1 MYVCGPTVYDY
12 AHVGNARPVIVFDI
26 LFRLLQKIYGSGN
39 VTYVRNITDVDDKI
53 IQAANDQNE
62 DIGMLTEKTI
72 NYFHDDAK
80 YIGALKP
87 TFEPRATE
95 HIPEMI
101 ELIEKLIS
109 KEFAYVADGNVLF
122 SSNKFKEYGKLS
134 GKNLDEM
141 VAGSRV
147 GVESYKKEESDFV
160 LWKPSK
166 EDEPSWKSPWG
177 DGRPGWHIECSA
189 MSEKLLGE
197 NFDIHGGGQD
207 LIFPHHENEIAQSEC
222 ANNNKFANYWVHNG
236 FVTVEGNK
244 MSKSDGNFVTVNE
257 LKDSFQGEVIRLT
270 MISTH
275 YRQPLNWTK
284 DNLNESKKTLD
295 KWYTLLSNFNDDELQ
310 DANNDNEIMETLLD
324 DMNTPKAIS
333 VLHQKFKDCQ
343 SGDNGLVS
351 NFLYSANMLGL
362 LNEKPSE
369 WLSWKKENLNI
380 NTAQVELLIA
390 QRNEARS
397 NKNFD
402 DADRIRDEL
411 DKIGVILEDQGGETT
426 WKVK

>member
-1 MYVCGPTVYDY
+1 MDLMLYDTFTNSKRKFEPIDPNNVRMYVCGPTVYDY

-53 IQAANDQNE
+53 IHAANDQNE

-80 YIGALKP
+80 YVGALKP

-295 KWYTLLSNFNDDELQ
+295 KWYTFLSHFNGDELK

-343 SGDNGLVS
+343 SGDKGLVAI
-351 NFLYSANMLGL
+351 FY
-362 LNEKPSE
+362 
-369 WLSWKKENLNI
+369 I
-380 NTAQVELLIA
+380 QQIC
-390 QRNEARS
+390 
-397 NKNFD
+397 
-402 DADRIRDEL
+402 L
-411 DKIGVILEDQGGETT
+411 DF
-426 WKVK
+426 

>member
-1 MYVCGPTVYDY
+1 MMVM
-12 AHVGNARPVIVFDI
+12 F
-26 LFRLLQKIYGSGN
+26 
-39 VTYVRNITDVDDKI
+39 
-53 IQAANDQNE
+53 
-62 DIGMLTEKTI
+62 
-72 NYFHDDAK
+72 
-80 YIGALKP
+80 
-87 TFEPRATE
+87 
-95 HIPEMI
+95 
-101 ELIEKLIS
+101 IS
-109 KEFAYVADGNVLF
+109 V
-122 SSNKFKEYGKLS
+122 SSFKDYGKLS
-134 GKNLDEM
+134 NKKLDELKSGNRIE
-141 VAGSRV
+141 VSNL
-147 GVESYKKEESDFV
+147 KKNPMDFV
-160 LWKPSK
+160 LWKPSNK
-166 EDEPSWKSPWG
+166 DDPGWESPWG
-177 DGRPGWHIECSA
+177 RGRPGWHLECSV
-189 MSEKLLGE
+189 MSEKYLGKV
-197 NFDIHGGGQD
+197 FDIHGGGLD
-207 LIFPHHENEIAQSEC
+207 LIFPHHENEIAQSC
-222 ANNNKFANYWVHNG
+222 CNNNTKNFANYWVHNG

-295 KWYTLLSNFNDDELQ
+295 KWYTFLSNFNGDELK
-310 DANNDNEIMETLLD
+310 DANNDNEIVETLLD

-343 SGDNGLVS
+343 SGDKGLVS

-362 LNEKPSE
+362 LNDKPSE

-411 DKIGVILEDQGGETT
+411 DKMGVILEDQGGETT

>member
-1 MYVCGPTVYDY
+1 
-12 AHVGNARPVIVFDI
+12 
-26 LFRLLQKIYGSGN
+26 
-39 VTYVRNITDVDDKI
+39 
-53 IQAANDQNE
+53 
-62 DIGMLTEKTI
+62 
-72 NYFHDDAK
+72 
-80 YIGALKP
+80 
-87 TFEPRATE
+87 
-95 HIPEMI
+95 
-101 ELIEKLIS
+101 
-109 KEFAYVADGNVLF
+109 
-122 SSNKFKEYGKLS
+122 
-134 GKNLDEM
+134 M

-295 KWYTLLSNFNDDELQ
+295 KWYSFLSNFNDVELK
-310 DANNDNEIMETLLD
+310 DASNDDEIMETLLD

-343 SGDNGLVS
+343 SGDKDLVS
-351 NFLYSANMLGL
+351 NFIYSANMLGL

-411 DKIGVILEDQGGETT
+411 DKMGVILEDQGGETT

>member
-1 MYVCGPTVYDY
+1 
-12 AHVGNARPVIVFDI
+12 
-26 LFRLLQKIYGSGN
+26 
-39 VTYVRNITDVDDKI
+39 
-53 IQAANDQNE
+53 
-62 DIGMLTEKTI
+62 
-72 NYFHDDAK
+72 
-80 YIGALKP
+80 
-87 TFEPRATE
+87 
-95 HIPEMI
+95 MI

-109 KEFAYVADGNVLF
+109 KEFAYIADGNVLF

-295 KWYTLLSNFNDDELQ
+295 KWYSFLSNFNDDELK

-333 VLHQKFKDCQ
+333 VLHQKFKDCP
-343 SGDNGLVS
+343 SGDKGLVS
-351 NFLYSANMLGL
+351 IFY
-362 LNEKPSE
+362 
-369 WLSWKKENLNI
+369 I
-380 NTAQVELLIA
+380 QQIC
-390 QRNEARS
+390 
-397 NKNFD
+397 
-402 DADRIRDEL
+402 L
-411 DKIGVILEDQGGETT
+411 DF
-426 WKVK
+426 